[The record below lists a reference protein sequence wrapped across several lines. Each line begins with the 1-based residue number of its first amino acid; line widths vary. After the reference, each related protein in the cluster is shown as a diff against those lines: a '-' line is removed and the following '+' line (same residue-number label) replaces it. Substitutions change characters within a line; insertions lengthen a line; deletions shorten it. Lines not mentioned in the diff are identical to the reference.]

1 MSTTTIYVA
10 TSKGLQEWGAD
21 HGLTK
26 NLFKLAL
33 CAGKAQ
39 EAVDALNAEKHG
51 GYTDWK
57 PIKGQKAG
65 DIDEDTAIKRLAA
78 RERLIDPALY
88 PGLKGAR
95 GIFKVRMEGVANHL
109 LVKQTLA
116 GNEPKLVKLKPGDIA
131 IYLIQTALADPANRA
146 ASVWGGGEQS

>member
-1 MSTTTIYVA
+1 MSTIYVA
-10 TSKGLQEWGAD
+10 ASKGQQEWGAD

-26 NLFKLAL
+26 NLFKLGIGE
-33 CAGKAQ
+33 GKAQ

-51 GYTDWK
+51 GHADWK
-57 PIKGQKAG
+57 LIKAEKAEG
-65 DIDEDTAIKRLAA
+65 IDEETAVKRLAA
-78 RERLIDPALY
+78 RERLVDPGLY

-116 GNEPKLVKLKPGDIA
+116 GNEPKIAKLKPADIA
-131 IYLIQTALADPANRA
+131 IYLIQTALADPAMKA
-146 ASVWGGGEQS
+146 ASVWSPGGQS